1 MEAGVLDLSRSP
13 IEIPPQFWG
22 VRYKGE
28 HFPGARG
35 VRGVEGGANCQQ
47 YAYSILRHFGF
58 EVPDFRSSNL
68 WDDTAH
74 TAVSKDIKPLDLVLL
89 NGEPRSFGAHVGLS
103 LGQGLVLHLSRRIG
117 FPAIETLEQMQCRD
131 EYRFLIGFKTVLV
144 RREQRWPRLAAST
157 PSSCANCG
165 HCG

>member
-1 MEAGVLDLSRSP
+1 MPCMTENINQSP

-22 VRYKGE
+22 VRYNGA

-58 EVPDFRSSNL
+58 ELPDFRSSDL
-68 WDDTAH
+68 WDDTVY
-74 TAVSKDIKPLDLVLL
+74 TAVSQEMKLFDLVLL

-103 LGQGLVLHLSRRIG
+103 LGQRLVLHLSKRIG
-117 FPAIETLEQMQCRD
+117 FPAIETLEQMQDRH
-131 EYRFLIGFKTVLV
+131 EHRFLIGFKTVLM
-144 RREQRWPRLAAST
+144 RQEQR
-157 PSSCANCG
+157 
-165 HCG
+165 